1 MKLPP
6 SRLADLVAQLGGEL
20 RGAARVSSAASV
32 TVTSLVPIETAADAA
47 DGALAPLIHGRYL
60 RHAREAAARGA
71 VLLVDSAF
79 ASRSELADCS
89 VWLHAAPSWALAEL
103 LDRVVEAP
111 DQAPPRTG
119 EGTTVGPRVTLYP
132 GVILGARVRIEAGAV
147 IGSPGFGWATSID
160 GARRHVPQ
168 RAGVL
173 IEDDVRI
180 GANCTID
187 AGTLSPTRIRAG
199 AKLDAQVHVGH
210 NVDIGERTM
219 IAAQAGFAGSS
230 RVGSDVLV
238 GGQVG
243 VADHVRIGD
252 GARLAAK
259 SGVIGDVPA
268 GAVVAGYPAVPRTRW
283 LRALA
288 ALYRQGE
295 R

>member
-20 RGAARVSSAASV
+20 RAAARVSSAASV
-32 TVTSLVPIETAADAA
+32 SVSALAPIEHAGE
-47 DGALAPLIHGRYL
+47 GALAPLMHGRYL

-71 VLLVDSAF
+71 VLLVDRSLA
-79 ASRSELADCS
+79 ARSELADCS
-89 VWLHAAPSWALAEL
+89 VWIHATPSWVLAEL
-103 LDRVVEAP
+103 LDRAIDTP
-111 DQAPPRTG
+111 DLAPPRQG
-119 EGTTVGPRVTLYP
+119 EGATVGPRVTLYP
-132 GVILGARVRIEAGAV
+132 GVVLGARVRIEAGAV
-147 IGSPGFGWATSID
+147 IGSPGFGWAMGPD
-160 GARRHVPQ
+160 GTRRHVPQ
-168 RAGVL
+168 RAGVV

-187 AGTLSPTRIRAG
+187 AGTLAPTRIRAG

-219 IAAQAGFAGSS
+219 IAAQSGFAGSS
-230 RVGSDVLV
+230 RVGNDVLV

-252 GARLAAK
+252 GAQLAAK
-259 SGVIGDVPA
+259 SGVIGDIAP

-288 ALYRQGE
+288 TLYRRGGT
-295 R
+295 